1 MEDQGIRCSYHGWL
15 IDTQGRCRDQPCEPD
30 GGTRRAEIRHPSYP
44 VRERYGLLFAYLGP
58 SAKIPMLPPFDNL
71 ENLKPVEPVF
81 ARCSVGGTGYGDA
94 AVDEPAVPYNWFQF
108 CENNADPHYV

>member
-1 MEDQGIRCSYHGWL
+1 
-15 IDTQGRCRDQPCEPD
+15 
-30 GGTRRAEIRHPSYP
+30 
-44 VRERYGLLFAYLGP
+44 
-58 SAKIPMLPPFDNL
+58 MLPPFDNL